1 MNGRSR
7 NQNLIYIFA
16 IIGVLVAIYILYGL
30 LTAGVQ
36 AYIALIAGVMLL
48 IGNMPELVRS
58 VQQRSFGTPMFN
70 SLIGLSLVS
79 YFLGSALSQI
89 IFYPLTIVLLLAA
102 LPLAINRAGATR
114 AYLGAARTLAS
125 QARTLLRMRSR
136 TL

>member
-7 NQNLIYIFA
+7 NQTILYLFA
-16 IIGVLVAIYILYGL
+16 IVGVLVAIYILYGL

-36 AYIALIAGVMLL
+36 AYIALIAGLMLL
-48 IGNMPELVRS
+48 VGNIPELVRS
-58 VQQRSFGTPMFN
+58 LQQRVFGTAMFN
-70 SLIGLSLVS
+70 ALIGLSLIC

-114 AYLGAARTLAS
+114 AYLGAARTLAL
-125 QARTLLRMRSR
+125 QARSLLRMRSR

>member
-7 NQNLIYIFA
+7 NQTILYIFA
-16 IIGVLVAIYILYGL
+16 LVGVLVAIYILYGL

-48 IGNMPELVRS
+48 IGNTPELVRS
-58 VQQRSFGTPMFN
+58 LQQRVFGTAMFN
-70 SLIGLSLVS
+70 SLIGLALIC
-79 YFLGSALSQI
+79 YFLGSVFLQLL
-89 IFYPLTIVLLLAA
+89 FYPLTIVLLLAA

-114 AYLGAARTLAS
+114 AYLNAGKTFVI
-125 QARTLLRMRSR
+125 QARSLLRMRSR